1 MKGRNQLPRGL
12 RNNNPL
18 NIVKSSARWQ
28 GMTTRQTDSR
38 FVQFLSLAYGF
49 RAAFKLIYT
58 YMHKYGLSNITQII
72 MRWAPP
78 SENNTSAYVAKVSE
92 MSGIHPTEPLDFY
105 NKDQMIPLVRAMAY
119 VENGRII
126 EGDSI
131 REGYRLASLKN

>member
-18 NIVKSSARWQ
+18 NIVKSSVRWQ

-49 RAAFKLIYT
+49 RAAFRLIYT
-58 YMHKYGLSNITQII
+58 YMHKYGLRNITQII

>member
-1 MKGRNQLPRGL
+1 M
-12 RNNNPL
+12 
-18 NIVKSSARWQ
+18 S
-28 GMTTRQTDSR
+28 TRQTDSR

-78 SENNTSAYVAKVSE
+78 NENNTSAYVAKVSE